1 MCERPRPTP
10 LWPTPV
16 RSRTLVDQHARF
28 VKSEVSQR
36 LTDDRFRVPL
46 RIGVSRIDQV
56 DTALDGHRDK
66 PCGLGTV
73 EAGNFAPDSGTGTK
87 GHGAKTKTGNAQP

>member
-1 MCERPRPTP
+1 

-66 PCGLGTV
+66 PGGLGMV
-73 EAGNFAPDSGTGTK
+73 EARNFAPDSGTGTK